1 VHPLPVHTVGSV
13 VVVGA
18 GFAGLAA
25 ARVLADAGRDV
36 TVLEARERVGG
47 RVWSVCLDN
56 GEIAELGGEWIMPG
70 DTEVRAWAER
80 FGVPLAVAGI
90 DYRRREGRGTR
101 ASTPEDHD
109 AFLAAAND
117 AFAVVPPHEAA
128 GLSLGTF
135 LDALDAPDAGRDAVR
150 MRIQGTIATDPG
162 HVALRSMAGHGS
174 FAAPSAVYYRMSTGN
189 QTLAEAIAASLPD
202 VRLGHRVRSV
212 AHDADGV
219 TAGVEGDVTVV
230 GAATIV
236 ALPVRVTAQLRFEPF
251 LPDDLAIALR
261 ELPMGV
267 AAKLAIPVD
276 GAPTV
281 RAVQSDELP
290 FWCWVANGADGTVRR
305 CLTAFAGSERAQEAL
320 GTGTGDPGPWL
331 ERLMSIN
338 PDLVASGAPVLK
350 AWALDPLA
358 RGAYSAWDNR
368 SWDRMEEFDRT
379 VGRLAFAGE
388 HTAGPEHHGTME
400 GALRS
405 GVRAATQML
414 ELLG

>member
-1 VHPLPVHTVGSV
+1 V

-25 ARVLADAGRDV
+25 ARVLTDAGRDV

-47 RVWSVCLDN
+47 RVWSVRLDN
-56 GEIAELGGEWIMPG
+56 GEIAELGAEWIMPG
-70 DTEVRAWAER
+70 DAQVRAWAGR
-80 FGVPLAVAGI
+80 FGVPLAEAGI
-90 DYRRREGRGTR
+90 DYRRREGRGART
-101 ASTPEDHD
+101 STPEDQD
-109 AFLAAAND
+109 AFLAAADD
-117 AFAVVPPHEAA
+117 AFAVIPPRDAA

-150 MRIQGTIATDPG
+150 MRIQGTIAIDPDR
-162 HVALRSMAGHGS
+162 VALRTVGMHGG
-174 FAAPSAVYYRMSTGN
+174 FAAPSAVYQRMSPGN
-189 QTLAEAIAASLPD
+189 QTLADAIAASLPD

-212 AHDADGV
+212 AHDVHGV
-219 TAGVEGDVTVV
+219 TVGVDGDVMVV
-230 GAATIV
+230 GAVTIV
-236 ALPVRVTAQLRFEPF
+236 ALPVRVASRLRFDPY
-251 LPDDLAIALR
+251 LPADLAIALR

-267 AAKLAIPVD
+267 ASKLAVPVD
-276 GAPTV
+276 RSPAV

-290 FWCWVANGADGTVRR
+290 FWCWVANGADGNARR
-305 CLTAFAGSERAQEAL
+305 CLTAFAGSELAQERL
-320 GTGTGDPGPWL
+320 GTGIGDPGPWL
-331 ERLMSIN
+331 ERLMAIN
-338 PDLVASGAPVLK
+338 PDLVATGAPVLK
-350 AWALDPLA
+350 TWGLDPLV

-368 SWDRMEEFDRT
+368 SWDRMEEFGRT

-405 GVRAATQML
+405 GIRAATQVL

>member
-1 VHPLPVHTVGSV
+1 VHTLGRV

-25 ARVLADAGRDV
+25 ARVLTDEGCQV

-47 RVWSVCLDN
+47 RVWSVRLDN

-70 DTEVRAWAER
+70 DVQIRGWAER
-80 FGVPLAVAGI
+80 FGVPLAEAGI
-90 DYRRREGRGTR
+90 DYLRREGRGART
-101 ASTPEDHD
+101 STPEDQD
-109 AFLAAAND
+109 AFLEAANH
-117 AFAVVPPHEAA
+117 ALAGVPSHEVA

-150 MRIQGTIATDPG
+150 MRIQGTVAADPVR
-162 HVALRSMAGHGS
+162 VALRVMGVHGG
-174 FAAPSAVYYRMSTGN
+174 FAAPGAAYDRMVPGN
-189 QTLAEAIAASLPD
+189 QTLADAIAASLPD
-202 VRLGHRVRSV
+202 VRFGHRVRSV
-212 AHDADGV
+212 VHDAEGV
-219 TAGVEGDVTVV
+219 VVGVEGDVMVE

-236 ALPVRVTAQLRFEPF
+236 ALPVRVTAQLRFDPF
-251 LPDDLAIALR
+251 LPNDLAIALR

-267 AAKLAIPVD
+267 ASKLAVPVD
-276 GAPTV
+276 GGPTL

-290 FWCWVANGADGTVRR
+290 FWCWVANGSDGTARR
-305 CLTAFAGSERAQEAL
+305 CLTSFAGSELAQDAL
-320 GTGTGDPGPWL
+320 ATGAGDPGPWL
-331 ERLMSIN
+331 ERLLAFN
-338 PDLVASGAPVLK
+338 PDLVTSGSPVLK

-368 SWDRMEEFDRT
+368 SWDRMEEFGRT

-388 HTAGPEHHGTME
+388 HTAGPEHYGTME

-405 GVRAATQML
+405 GIRAATQVL